1 MGAETAKIHI
11 CEWMRV
17 TAALERSRAGE
28 RRPLMAER
36 TQSATG
42 NANLLRMQRE
52 RESRQL

>member
-1 MGAETAKIHI
+1 MGAETAKIHV

-36 TQSATG
+36 TRSATG